1 MGWKPAQD
9 GVVCCGRKSLSG
21 MAFQLVVDNPDFL
34 FLVPS
39 QRLKRLNHHPQWRA
53 GNFGENYDAQVK
65 IPRSP
70 KPGKTAEYRCSRRAE
85 AEGEEMSDGDASLRG

>member
-1 MGWKPAQD
+1 MKEAHTKTD
-9 GVVCCGRKSLSG
+9 GVEARARWGRLLWTKKPV

-39 QRLKRLNHHPQWRA
+39 QRLKRLNHHPQWCA

-70 KPGKTAEYRCSRRAE
+70 ISIAR
-85 AEGEEMSDGDASLRG
+85 

>member
-1 MGWKPAQD
+1 MKEAHTKTD
-9 GVVCCGRKSLSG
+9 GVEARARWVVCCDEQARQEWRSK
-21 MAFQLVVDNPDFL
+21 LVVDNPDFL

-70 KPGKTAEYRCSRRAE
+70 ISIAR
-85 AEGEEMSDGDASLRG
+85 

>member
-1 MGWKPAQD
+1 MGSI
-9 GVVCCGRKSLSG
+9 VVDEKARQG
-21 MAFQLVVDNPDFL
+21 MAFQLVVNNPDFL

-39 QRLKRLNHHPQWRA
+39 QRLKRLNHHPEWRA

-70 KPGKTAEYRCSRRAE
+70 ISIAR
-85 AEGEEMSDGDASLRG
+85 

>member
-9 GVVCCGRKSLSG
+9 GVVCCGRKSPSG

-39 QRLKRLNHHPQWRA
+39 QRLKRLNHHPEWRA

-70 KPGKTAEYRCSRRAE
+70 ISIAR
-85 AEGEEMSDGDASLRG
+85 

>member
-1 MGWKPAQD
+1 MRLPKAEHEAPEWQAAMEALIL
-9 GVVCCGRKSLSG
+9 VA

-70 KPGKTAEYRCSRRAE
+70 ISIAR
-85 AEGEEMSDGDASLRG
+85 